1 VRGTV
6 TSWSADTHKGVLKVV
21 VEEAGTAA
29 TTAEVFMGFTFHDRA
44 GTAGAADAVLAAAEP
59 SHGGDGAAPLVLL
72 TGAAG
77 GLGGHLAA
85 ALAARFHV
93 VALTNRRPLDASL
106 RETANV
112 TELPLSLAS
121 PDWER
126 QLDTWRAGRPVYG
139 IVHAAWPGAPQGGLL
154 AVSDEVLEQQL
165 HFGSTLTIRLARYLS
180 ASVGEEGRLVGKALL
195 EHTVRLLA
203 PELARKRIT
212 VNAVSPSVVATG
224 MNAHLNDRQRLREVA
239 QIPLGRLCEAADV
252 AGAVEF
258 LLSPKAAFLSGQ
270 SLALTGG
277 QL

>member
-1 VRGTV
+1 
-6 TSWSADTHKGVLKVV
+6 
-21 VEEAGTAA
+21 
-29 TTAEVFMGFTFHDRA
+29 MGFTFHDRA
-44 GTAGAADAVLAAAEP
+44 GAARADDVVRAAAEQTP
-59 SHGGDGAAPLVLL
+59 GGDGTAPLVLL

-77 GLGGHLAA
+77 GLGGRLAA
-85 ALAARFHV
+85 ALAGRFHL
-93 VALTNRRPLDASL
+93 VALTNRRPLDESL

-112 TELPLSLAS
+112 TELQLSLAGA
-121 PDWER
+121 DWEL
-126 QLDTWRAGRPVYG
+126 QLDEWRAGRPVYG

-154 AVSDEVLEQQL
+154 SVSDEVLEQQL

-180 ASVGEEGRLVGKALL
+180 ASVGEEGRLVVVGSTYGTVKPALSLGAYSLGKALL

-239 QIPLGRLCEAADV
+239 QIPLGRLCEADDV

-258 LLSPKAAFLSGQ
+258 LLSSKAAFLSGQ